1 MNRLN
6 QFPRNLM
13 NMSLASMVAVAVTA
27 GTMAGGGLGSYA
39 AAAQPVSAVI
49 TTMPFPGPGPVLTTF
64 PTPGPYVTLVA
75 YAGYELG
82 RHAWAKYDGPRTL
95 SKAYE
100 ATRRAAGSVMRF
112 GKAAVTTVS
121 GTAVQVVDATH
132 SKAATI
138 RDWLWE

>member
-27 GTMAGGGLGSYA
+27 GTIAGGGGGSYA

-49 TTMPFPGPGPVLTTF
+49 TTMPFPGPGPVVA
-64 PTPGPYVTLVA
+64 PMPARGPLVILVA

-82 RHAWAKYDGPRTL
+82 RHAWAKYDGPRIL

-100 ATRRAAGSVMRF
+100 ATRRAAGAVMRF
-112 GKAAVTTVS
+112 GRAAVTAVS
-121 GTAVQVVDATH
+121 RTTVQVVEAMR
-132 SKAATI
+132 SQAVTI
-138 RDWLWE
+138 YRWLRE